1 MMMMVVVAIMMMVTA
16 SPWRSKGSNSLP
28 DILTFSS
35 KHQRKTDDD
44 DENVVKG
51 SFEYLVA
58 VHTLNTAKCPKLR
71 NIHHTNSQTHVL
83 PRQDVTSSA
92 NISSHCEKTFR
103 ANFCEFRL
111 KQWQQITK
119 MSTLSNGRLSHL
131 DRWMEHFSQVLVVQL
146 WTLGTGLIWTN
157 WIENTDA
164 ENIKAMS
171 VSHEWDAL
179 KTQESVVKANC
190 WMKPS
195 RLPRWA
201 FGHFCPLLNAIEA
214 ANSESNGQ
222 TDGVCK
228 LQISGELALLP
239 PSCRR
244 HKRIGSYLFLAWQQ
258 SKWYQRRC

>member
-1 MMMMVVVAIMMMVTA
+1 MMMMVAIMMMVTA
-16 SPWRSKGSNSLP
+16 SPWMSKGSNSLP

-35 KHQRKTDDD
+35 KHQRKADDD

-58 VHTLNTAKCPKLR
+58 VHTLNTVKCPKLR

-131 DRWMEHFSQVLVVQL
+131 DRWVEHFSQMLLVQL

-157 WIENTDA
+157 WIEDIDA
-164 ENIKAMS
+164 VNIKATS

-179 KTQESVVKANC
+179 KTQKVLSKQTAGWSPQDC
-190 WMKPS
+190 QD
-195 RLPRWA
+195 
-201 FGHFCPLLNAIEA
+201 GLLA
-214 ANSESNGQ
+214 
-222 TDGVCK
+222 TFV
-228 LQISGELALLP
+228 
-239 PSCRR
+239 
-244 HKRIGSYLFLAWQQ
+244 
-258 SKWYQRRC
+258 RC